1 MTHQP
6 TECGHVALSMAQSDT
21 YGATCHAG
29 HSPIRPWRTPS
40 WRRYSATC
48 ARRSWHQRSSSPVG
62 CSIAC
67 LSNGQIQRRRRATRG
82 ADRWNLRL
90 ADPSVI
96 LPPDALTFPV
106 VGPRM
111 HLAKPG
117 QHHSQGSPVNADLV
131 RARHEWKLP
140 NYPTERRVIL
150 DDDLP

>member
-1 MTHQP
+1 MNAP
-6 TECGHVALSMAQSDT
+6 VIAQ
-21 YGATCHAG
+21 AAG
-29 HSPIRPWRTPS
+29 QEP
-40 WRRYSATC
+40 
-48 ARRSWHQRSSSPVG
+48 ARHHRDSSP
-62 CSIAC
+62 
-67 LSNGQIQRRRRATRG
+67 NGQIQRWRRATRG
-82 ADRWNLRL
+82 AGRWNLRL

-131 RARHEWKLP
+131 RARHERKLP